1 MREEAGSRE
10 ERKGEREDAG
20 RREEREEAGHR
31 EEREGMSE
39 DTGHRKE
46 EEEGNSLEVEG
57 EEEAVVE
64 VGRGDKDQEGV
75 KGEYKISQI
84 SFLVCVGTTI
94 AS

>member
-1 MREEAGSRE
+1 MREEAGSRQE
-10 ERKGEREDAG
+10 KK
-20 RREEREEAGHR
+20 EEREEAGHR

-39 DTGHRKE
+39 DTGRRKE

-57 EEEAVVE
+57 KEKTAVEA
-64 VGRGDKDQEGV
+64 GRGDKDQEGV